1 MVEAIPARTG
11 GVPRRVLIGAGAL
24 VAFALCGALFGR
36 ASGVGDVRMQETHA
50 YQVLQLRFIDR
61 NDGAVAIQ
69 DADTGVQLYRVAP
82 GTNGFVRAALRGFA
96 QERLR
101 DGIGPATP
109 FTLTRWSDGTLS
121 LQDKAIGRRID
132 LDSFGHTQAEVF
144 AQLFLVKEAA
154 K

>member
-1 MVEAIPARTG
+1 MDEAIQPRAG

-24 VAFALCGALFGR
+24 VAFALGAALFGR
-36 ASGVGDVRMQETHA
+36 ASGVGDVRMQETHP

-69 DADTGVQLYRVAP
+69 DAATGALLYRIAP

-101 DGIGPATP
+101 DGIGPAAP

-121 LQDKAIGRRID
+121 LQDKTINRRID

-144 AQLFLVKEAA
+144 AQLFLVKEAS